1 MHPYKKGKRT
11 SLIVRA
17 YLHDAKYCKL
27 IDVAD
32 DSKRYDLERL
42 SEDGLFEGVIEGR
55 NEVFNYQLRIER
67 YNGEI
72 RQFSD
77 PYSFL
82 PTLSDDDIYLF
93 SEGKDHF
100 VHHKMGSQLRTVE
113 GVIGVSF
120 AVWAPNAERVSVV
133 GDFNHW
139 DGRYHPMR
147 SLGASGIWELFIPG
161 LEPGMKYKYE
171 IGARQ
176 GFPLLKTDP
185 YGTYFEAPPHNAT
198 IIRDSDSYQWMMPNG
213 CKVVLALSGKSSRSL
228 FTKYTSA
235 HGSQWSK
242 MLAAPLV
249 IGS

>member
-55 NEVFNYQLRIER
+55 NEVFNYQLHIER

-139 DGRYHPMR
+139 NGRYHPMR
-147 SLGASGIWELFIPG
+147 SLGGSGIWELFIPG
-161 LEPGMKYKYE
+161 LESGMKYKYE
-171 IGARQ
+171 KIGR
-176 GFPLLKTDP
+176 
-185 YGTYFEAPPHNAT
+185 
-198 IIRDSDSYQWMMPNG
+198 
-213 CKVVLALSGKSSRSL
+213 
-228 FTKYTSA
+228 A
-235 HGSQWSK
+235 H
-242 MLAAPLV
+242 V
-249 IGS
+249 